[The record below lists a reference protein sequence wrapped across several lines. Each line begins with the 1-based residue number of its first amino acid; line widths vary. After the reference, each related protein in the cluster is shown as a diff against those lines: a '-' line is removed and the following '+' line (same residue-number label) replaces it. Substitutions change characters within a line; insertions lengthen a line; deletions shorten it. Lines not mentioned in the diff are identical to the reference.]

1 MTFRKGQSGNPT
13 GRRPLTEDERKAREM
28 IRKGTVAAIATLIRA
43 LSSEDEDNRIKAAS
57 ILVAKGLPSGVQ
69 LELTHVSGLTDDE
82 LLAEIDRRA
91 TESNQLAGTE
101 EAH

>member
-1 MTFRKGQSGNPT
+1 MPFAKGQTGNRN
-13 GRRPLTEDERKAREM
+13 GRPRLTDEQRQAREM

-69 LELTHVSGLTDDE
+69 LDINHVSGLTDDE
-82 LLAEIDRRA
+82 LLAEIDRR
-91 TESNQLAGTE
+91 TNESSELAGAA
-101 EAH
+101 EAN

>member
-1 MTFRKGQSGNPT
+1 MPFVPGTSGNAK
-13 GRRPLTEDERKAREM
+13 GRPKLTDEQRQAREM

-69 LELTHVSGLTDDE
+69 LDINHVSGLTDEE
-82 LLAEIDRRA
+82 LLAEIDRR
-91 TESNQLAGTE
+91 THESDQLAGAA
-101 EAH
+101 EAN